1 LARGFCF
8 GIVTNRTGTFLNNAA
23 SKPLALSGKKDL
35 MRLTGLAA
43 ALCVASAIYVAAQT
57 PIEIQPVKELKPTG
71 TLGTCSYKP
80 TEAESPFFA
89 RLSDAEKTNG
99 GMLHAYSIHGKAGTY
114 VAWLGIVRGITPP
127 AEKGGDVTL
136 LVQHH
141 FFDGMTDCHIMLVQW
156 TGGGDFTADLKVD
169 PAAIPALSLVRVYG
183 TVTSEKH
190 SVPDVQ
196 VDYIRVWPWR
206 TFNFMDLTGN
216 DHTNP
221 RWKKSSQVSG
231 MNVYNPYPKDDYY
244 FTLLG
249 DPADFGLNLRP
260 E

>member
-1 LARGFCF
+1 
-8 GIVTNRTGTFLNNAA
+8 
-23 SKPLALSGKKDL
+23 
-35 MRLTGLAA
+35 
-43 ALCVASAIYVAAQT
+43 
-57 PIEIQPVKELKPTG
+57 
-71 TLGTCSYKP
+71 
-80 TEAESPFFA
+80 
-89 RLSDAEKTNG
+89 
-99 GMLHAYSIHGKAGTY
+99 
-114 VAWLGIVRGITPP
+114 
-127 AEKGGDVTL
+127 VTL

>member
-1 LARGFCF
+1 MQGHRVA
-8 GIVTNRTGTFLNNAA
+8 
-23 SKPLALSGKKDL
+23 
-35 MRLTGLAA
+35 LAA
-43 ALCVASAIYVAAQT
+43 LVVFAAAVAAQT
-57 PIEIQPVKELKPTG
+57 PIEVQPVKELKPTG

-99 GMLHAYSIHGKAGTY
+99 GMLQRYSIHGKTGTY
-114 VAWLGIVRGITPP
+114 VAWFGIVRGITPA
-127 AEKGGDVTL
+127 AEPGGDVTL
-136 LVQHH
+136 LIQHLY
-141 FFDGMTDCHIMLVQW
+141 FDGETDCHIMLVQW
-156 TGGGDFTADLKVD
+156 TGGGDFTAKLKVE

-183 TVTSEKH
+183 KVTSETAR
-190 SVPDVQ
+190 VPQVQ

-206 TFNFMDLTGN
+206 TFNFMDLIGN

-231 MNVYNPYPKDDYY
+231 MNVYNPYPKDGYY

-249 DPADFGLNLRP
+249 DPADFGMNLRR

>member
-1 LARGFCF
+1 MRSSVQAAILLA
-8 GIVTNRTGTFLNNAA
+8 VTGA
-23 SKPLALSGKKDL
+23 
-35 MRLTGLAA
+35 LAA
-43 ALCVASAIYVAAQT
+43 ILCAQT
-57 PIEIQPVKELKPTG
+57 PMEIQPVKELKPTG

-80 TEAESPFFA
+80 TATEAPYFA

-99 GMLHAYSIHGKAGTY
+99 GMLQSYSIHGKTGTY
-114 VAWLGIVRGITPP
+114 VAWFGIVRGITPP
-127 AEKGGDVTL
+127 AENGGEVTL
-136 LVQHH
+136 LVEHKY
-141 FFDGMTDCHIMLVQW
+141 FDGMTDCHIMLVQW
-156 TGGGDFTADLKVD
+156 TGDGDFTARLKVD

-183 TVTSEKH
+183 TVTGEKL
-190 SVPDVQ
+190 SVPEVR

-206 TFNFMDLTGN
+206 TFNFMDLMGN

-231 MNVYNPYPKDDYY
+231 MDVYNPYPRDDYY